1 MIAVLELI
9 SLATAMPA
17 FPIFDTYL
25 WVAGNR
31 VRAVYF
37 LVWFKSFLK
46 SGGQLR
52 D

>member
-1 MIAVLELI
+1 MAVSELI
-9 SLATAMPA
+9 SLATAVPA

-31 VRAVYF
+31 VHAVYF
-37 LVWFKSFLK
+37 LVLFKTFIK